1 MRKYLLF
8 DLDGTLTDP
17 SIGIT
22 NSVMYALRKF
32 GIEESDRTKLYSFIG
47 PPLYDSFR
55 AVYGMSHDDA
65 NLAVAYYRE
74 YFAPTGLY
82 ENTVYDGVRD
92 MLASLKESG
101 KTLVLATSKPEK
113 FANEILSH
121 FDLLKYFERVY
132 GATMDEKRNKKD
144 DIIAYAIGDMGIDAK
159 EAVMIGDRCYDVDGG
174 KKHGLMTVG
183 VLYGFGDERELT
195 DARADHIAANIKELK
210 KILENI

>member
-17 SIGIT
+17 GMGIT

-32 GIEESDRTKLYSFIG
+32 GIEEENREKLYSFIG

-55 AVYGMSHDDA
+55 EKYGFSHDDA
-65 NLAVAYYRE
+65 NLAVSYYRE
-74 YFAPTGLY
+74 YFAPKGIY
-82 ENTVYDGVRD
+82 ENTVYDGVYA
-92 MLASLKESG
+92 MLGALKKSG

-113 FANEILSH
+113 FAKEILRH
-121 FDLLKYFERVY
+121 FELDGYFERVY

-144 DIIAYAIGDMGIDAK
+144 EVIAFALNDMRISPAD
-159 EAVMIGDRCYDVDGG
+159 AVMIGDRRYDVEGG
-174 KKHGLMTVG
+174 HKNGMISVG
-183 VLYGFGDERELT
+183 VLYGYGDRDEMT
-195 DARADHIAANIKELK
+195 VAGADMVASDVKELE

>member
-82 ENTVYDGVRD
+82 ENTVYDGVCD

-101 KTLVLATSKPEK
+101 KSLVLATSKPER
-113 FANEILSH
+113 FANEILRH

>member
-17 SIGIT
+17 SLGIT

-32 GIEESDRTKLYSFIG
+32 GIEETDRTKLYTFIG

-55 AVYGMSHDDA
+55 AAYGMSHDDA

-92 MLASLKESG
+92 MLFDLKESG
-101 KTLVLATSKPEK
+101 KTLVLATSKPDK

-144 DIIAYAIGDMGIDAK
+144 EVIAFALDDMRIDADD
-159 EAVMIGDRCYDVDGG
+159 AVMIGDRCYDIEGG
-174 KKHGLMTVG
+174 RKHGLMSVG

-195 DARADHIAANIKELK
+195 DAGADRIAANIKELK

>member
-17 SIGIT
+17 SLGIT

-32 GIEESDRTKLYSFIG
+32 GIEETDRTKLYTFIG

-55 AVYGMSHDDA
+55 EKYGMSHDDA

-74 YFAPTGLY
+74 YFAPKGLY

-92 MLASLKESG
+92 MLFDLKESG

-144 DIIAYAIGDMGIDAK
+144 EVIAFALDDMRIDADD
-159 EAVMIGDRCYDVDGG
+159 AVMIGDRCYDIEGG
-174 KKHGLMTVG
+174 RKHGLMSVG

-195 DARADHIAANIKELK
+195 DAGADHIAANIKELK

>member
-32 GIEESDRTKLYSFIG
+32 GIEENNREVLYSFIG

-55 AVYGMSHDDA
+55 EKYGFSHDDA
-65 NLAVAYYRE
+65 NLAVSYYRE
-74 YFAPTGLY
+74 YFAPAGLY
-82 ENTVYDGVRD
+82 ENTVYDGVCD
-92 MLASLKESG
+92 MLSALKESG
-101 KTLVLATSKPEK
+101 KSLVLATSKPEM
-113 FANEILSH
+113 FASEILRH
-121 FDLLKYFERVY
+121 FDLLKYFESVY

-144 DIIAYAIGDMGIDAK
+144 EVIAFALDEMNVDAGD
-159 EAVMIGDRCYDVDGG
+159 AVMIGDRKYDIEGG
-174 KKHGLMTVG
+174 RKHGLMTVG

-195 DARADHIAANIKELK
+195 DAGADHIAANIKELK
-210 KILENI
+210 KFLENI

>member
-17 SIGIT
+17 SLGIT

-55 AVYGMSHDDA
+55 EKYGMSHDDA

-74 YFAPTGLY
+74 YFAPKGLY

-92 MLASLKESG
+92 MLFDLKESG

-144 DIIAYAIGDMGIDAK
+144 EVIAYALDDMRIDADD
-159 EAVMIGDRCYDVDGG
+159 AVMIGDRCYDIEGG
-174 KKHGLMTVG
+174 RKHGLMSVG

-195 DARADHIAANIKELK
+195 DAGADHIAANIKELK

>member
-32 GIEESDRTKLYSFIG
+32 GIEETDRTKLYSFIG

-82 ENTVYDGVRD
+82 ENTVYDGVCD
-92 MLASLKESG
+92 MLDSLKESG
-101 KTLVLATSKPEK
+101 KSLVLATSKPES
-113 FANEILSH
+113 FANEILRH

-144 DIIAYAIGDMGIDAK
+144 DIIAYAIGDMGIDADD
-159 EAVMIGDRCYDVDGG
+159 AVMIGDRCYDVDGG

-195 DARADHIAANIKELK
+195 DARADRIAANIKELK